1 MFYLFKLRYTF
12 IIFLFFNLTTVAFG
26 DVNKI
31 VEIDIQGT
39 QRIDTETVISYSNV
53 DLGDIYT
60 EELGNKILKDLF
72 DTNLFSNIEVIFD
85 ENRLQ
90 IKVRENPTINLVKFS
105 GNSKIKDEDLLIEIS
120 LKERSVYSR
129 SKVKKDTERMLSLYQ
144 RSGRLS
150 TEIIPKV
157 ELLDNNRINLTY
169 EISESDIAE
178 VSKIIILGNEVFT
191 SSKIKSIM
199 KTKEKTFLR
208 FLSSADRYDPDKL
221 EYDKQLVT
229 DFYNNN
235 GYPEFRFIS
244 AIAQLS
250 INKNDFEIILS
261 VNEGNKFDF
270 GEIKVNNTL
279 NKISSDSIYNQVN
292 SFFKSGDAY
301 NASKIK
307 ESVKQIKNFAELSG
321 YTFIEIN
328 PSLST
333 NSEKKLVNVNFEINE
348 GPRVYINE
356 IDIAGNTRTVDKVI
370 RREFSLS
377 EGDAYNKLAINYSK
391 DSIRALNFFSEV
403 DIKEIKTEYPDKLD
417 LEIVVE
423 EKNTGE
429 ASLGAGYSSANS
441 TSINLGLKETN
452 FLGKGQKLNFT
463 TSFSNTRNTYDI
475 SFTEPYFNNKALALT
490 GSLYSNFTDPSSVNY
505 ETEDLGLGFIVQL
518 PLSNNTF
525 LSTRYS
531 LFTSQVKADSN
542 ATQYETLL
550 AGTDT
555 ISTIGYTLKYDMRN
569 SRYKPSRGFLFEID
583 QDIAGLGGTSYYIKN
598 QLDYNIY
605 KKLSDRLIGAFKFQ
619 AGSLNGFNSEY
630 APLASNFKLGGK
642 RLRGFKSGKVGPRTG
657 NSYTGG
663 QYYYLTS
670 IETNIDFNL
679 DAFDIT
685 STLFLD
691 VGSVWGL
698 ENPAYSNIYDDHEMR
713 SSLGVNF
720 NWDSAIG
727 PINII
732 YATILE
738 NETTDTT
745 DNLYFDIGYNF

>member
-1 MFYLFKLRYTF
+1 MTYLFKFRFYL
-12 IIFLFFNLTTVAFG
+12 IILFFNFTTIAFS
-26 DVNKI
+26 DVNQ
-31 VEIDIQGT
+31 IDGIDVLGT

-53 DLGDIYT
+53 KLGDTYT

-72 DTNLFSNIEVIFD
+72 DTNLFSNIEIIFD
-85 ENRLQ
+85 KNRLQ
-90 IKVRENPTINLVKFS
+90 INVKENPTINLVKFS
-105 GNSKIKDEDLLIEIS
+105 GNSKIKDEDLLIEVS

-157 ELLDNNRINLTY
+157 EILDNNRINLTY
-169 EISESDIAE
+169 EIVESDIAE

-199 KTKEKTFLR
+199 KTKQKTLLR

-229 DFYNNN
+229 EFYNSN
-235 GYPEFRFIS
+235 GYPEFRFVS

-250 INKNDFEIILS
+250 LNKNDFEIILS
-261 VNEGNKFDF
+261 VNEGDKYDF
-270 GEIKVNNTL
+270 GKIEVTNKLDKINSDLIL
-279 NKISSDSIYNQVN
+279 NQISFKTGDLYN
-292 SFFKSGDAY
+292 G
-301 NASKIK
+301 SKIK

-328 PSLST
+328 PSLNT
-333 NSEKKLVNVNFEINE
+333 NNEKKLVNVNFEINE

-356 IDIAGNTRTVDKVI
+356 IDIVGNTRTIDKVI
-370 RREFSLS
+370 RREFSLA
-377 EGDAYNKLAINYSK
+377 EGDAYNKFAINYSK

-403 DIKEIKTEYPDKLD
+403 DIKETKTKHPDKLD
-417 LEIVVE
+417 LEISVE

-429 ASLGAGYSSANS
+429 ASLGAGYSSATS
-441 TSINLGLKETN
+441 TSINLGLKEKN

-463 TSFSNTRNTYDI
+463 SSFSNTRNTYDV
-475 SFTEPYFNNKALALT
+475 SFTEPYFNNKQLSLT
-490 GSLYSNFTDPSSVNY
+490 GSIYSDFKDPSSVNY
-505 ETEDLGLGFIVQL
+505 ETEDLGLGFVMQF
-518 PLSNNTF
+518 PVSSSTYLSA
-525 LSTRYS
+525 RYS
-531 LFTSQVKADSN
+531 LFTSKVKADSN
-542 ATQYETLL
+542 ATLYETLL

-555 ISTIGYTLKYDMRN
+555 ISTIGYTLKYDKRN
-569 SRYKPSRGFLFEID
+569 SRYKPSSGFLFAIN

-598 QLDYNIY
+598 KIDYNIY
-605 KKLSDRLIGAFKFQ
+605 KKLSDKFIGAFKFEV
-619 AGSLNGFNSEY
+619 GNLNGYNSEY
-630 APLASNFKLGGK
+630 APLSSNFKLGGK
-642 RLRGFKSGKVGPRTG
+642 RLRGFKSSKVGPRTG

-679 DAFDIT
+679 DTFDIS

-691 VGSVWGL
+691 IGSVWGL
-698 ENPAYSNIYDDHEMR
+698 ENPAYSSINDEHEMR

-720 NWDSAIG
+720 NWDSTIG

-732 YATILE
+732 YARILE
-738 NETTDTT
+738 SETTDTT

>member
-1 MFYLFKLRYTF
+1 MFYLFKLRLTF
-12 IIFLFFNLTTVAFG
+12 IIFLLFNLTTIAFS

-31 VEIDIQGT
+31 EGIDIQGT

-90 IKVRENPTINLVKFS
+90 INVKENPTINLVKFS

-120 LKERSVYSR
+120 LKERSVYSK

-150 TEIIPKV
+150 TEIKPKV
-157 ELLDNNRINLTY
+157 ELLENNRVNLTY
-169 EISESDIAE
+169 EITESDIAE

-229 DFYNNN
+229 DFYNSN

-261 VNEGNKFDF
+261 VNEGEKFDF
-270 GEIKVNNTL
+270 GSIEVNNKL
-279 NKISSDSIYNQVN
+279 DKINSDSIYNQI
-292 SFFKSGDAY
+292 SFKVGDLY

-307 ESVKQIKNFAELSG
+307 DSVKQIKNFAELSG

-328 PSLST
+328 PSL
-333 NSEKKLVNVNFEINE
+333 NINNEKKQVNVNFDINE

-377 EGDAYNKLAINYSK
+377 EGDAYNKFSINYSK

-403 DIKEIKTEYPDKLD
+403 DIKEVKTNYPDKLD

-441 TSINLGLKETN
+441 TSLNLGLKETN
-452 FLGKGQKLNFT
+452 FLGKGQRLNFT

-475 SFTEPYFNNKALALT
+475 SFTEPYFNNKDLALT

-505 ETEDLGLGFIVQL
+505 ETEDIGLGFIIQF
-518 PLSNNTF
+518 PLSASTY

-542 ATQYETLL
+542 ATQYERLL

-598 QLDYNIY
+598 RLDYNIY
-605 KKLSDRLIGAFKFQ
+605 NRLSDRLIGAFKFQ
-619 AGSLNGFNSEY
+619 AGSLNGYNSEY
-630 APLASNFKLGGK
+630 APLSSNFKLGGK
-642 RLRGFKSGKVGPRTG
+642 KLRGFKSGKVGPRTG

-679 DAFDIT
+679 DAFDIN

-698 ENPAYSNIYDDHEMR
+698 ENPAYSSIIDDHEIR
-713 SSLGVNF
+713 SSLGLNF

-727 PINII
+727 PINVI

-738 NETTDTT
+738 SENTDTT
-745 DNLYFDIGYNF
+745 DSLYFDIGYNF